1 MDEQV
6 KRFEKYVKNNNL
18 AIEKYNLNN
27 FKFAECLDVTS
38 LEVKGCFNVNLTIP
52 PLNITRLLMVKSK
65 FDLEGIQNMTQLTEL
80 YLPCNFL
87 KNISQL
93 QYLVNLKIL
102 GLNNNNLRDIRPL
115 GKLKQLETL
124 NIAENKIQNINTLFN
139 LVNLHNIELDKN
151 AVKDNTCFK
160 ALNNVTELRMIN
172 CQQNNIQSVR
182 YLVNLQIL
190 HICRNNIDKITP
202 LSQLHFLRELYI
214 SRCNLDNDISALS
227 CLTQLYRIDMDY
239 NRICDI
245 TPIRYLVNLEMLCMS
260 NNHITD
266 ISILRNL
273 VNLEFVNMS
282 VNYVQ
287 DLLPIENLARRDS
300 FVIGLQMQPTPEIIN
315 CYLNVRTIF
324 LSKEMNKLAVDKH
337 KSLNKNIIQWRINI
351 DKITLNC
358 LDVSNVNLIKIIQL
372 FQQINN
378 IDDEKVYQ

>member
-1 MDEQV
+1 MTILEY
-6 KRFEKYVKNNNL
+6 KYL
-18 AIEKYNLNN
+18 I
-27 FKFAECLDVTS
+27 
-38 LEVKGCFNVNLTIP
+38 
-52 PLNITRLLMVKSK
+52 SK
-65 FDLEGIQNMTQLTEL
+65 TQS
-80 YLPCNFL
+80 FH
-87 KNISQL
+87 
-93 QYLVNLKIL
+93 
-102 GLNNNNLRDIRPL
+102 
-115 GKLKQLETL
+115 
-124 NIAENKIQNINTLFN
+124 IAENKIQNINTQFN

-151 AVKDNTCFK
+151 AVEDNTCFK

-260 NNHITD
+260 NNRITD

-282 VNYVQ
+282 INYVQ
-287 DLLPIENLARRDS
+287 DLLPIENLARRE
-300 FVIGLQMQPTPEIIN
+300 FV
-315 CYLNVRTIF
+315 CHW
-324 LSKEMNKLAVDKH
+324 A
-337 KSLNKNIIQWRINI
+337 
-351 DKITLNC
+351 
-358 LDVSNVNLIKIIQL
+358 SNVTNIRNYKLLSECK
-372 FQQINN
+372 NN
-378 IDDEKVYQ
+378 IFILRNEQTCS